1 MLIQLFY
8 GQIDLPTTLFWLVGL
23 VIAITFHE
31 AAHAYL
37 ADLLGDKIPRY
48 MGRLTLDP
56 LAHLDPIGTLL
67 ILLAGFGWGRP
78 VQFNPLALKNPTLGA
93 AVISLAGPTTN
104 FVLAILF
111 SLLIHLHVAPT
122 HLWYQIVYVNILL
135 GVFNLIPIAPLDG
148 EKIFAAFLSPAM
160 REQWR
165 DVQQYG
171 IFLLLIVVLTLGA
184 PLSALIKT
192 IVSFL
197 TGQI

>member
-1 MLIQLFY
+1 MVIQLFY

-93 AVISLAGPTTN
+93 AVISLSGPVTN
-104 FVLAILF
+104 FIIAILF
-111 SLLIHLHVAPT
+111 ASLIRFHIAPT
-122 HLWYQIVYVNILL
+122 ALWYWIVYVNVILGL
-135 GVFNLIPIAPLDG
+135 FNLIPISPLDG
-148 EKIFAAFLSPAM
+148 EKIVA
-160 REQWR
+160 
-165 DVQQYG
+165 G
-171 IFLLLIVVLTLGA
+171 ILPPT
-184 PLSALIKT
+184 
-192 IVSFL
+192 
-197 TGQI
+197 